1 MDAIRILI
9 TCVATVAAYFICGI
23 PFGVLVSARM
33 AGIDVRKEGSG
44 NIGMTNVARTVG
56 GKAAGITF
64 ALDVGKGTL
73 CVVLSRLALMAYGGL
88 GADDLMPGG
97 AFDWMPALVFL
108 GCVYGHIFSPYLH
121 FRGGKGISVGLG
133 GALGFCW
140 QAGLEA
146 FAAFLA
152 IAIPTGYISLGSL
165 VAAATIPVFGMLNGL
180 SVRGVIPVV
189 IVGATVIW
197 SHRENI
203 GRLLRGEESRFSI
216 RGKGKGDGD
225 KR

>member
-1 MDAIRILI
+1 MDMVRILI
-9 TCVATVAAYFICGI
+9 TCVATVVSYFVCGI

-33 AGIDVRKEGSG
+33 AGVDVRKEGSG

-64 ALDVGKGTL
+64 LLDVGKGTL
-73 CVVLSRLALMAYGGL
+73 CVLLARLALISLGGL
-88 GADDLMPGG
+88 GMEDINPGG

-108 GCVYGHIFSPYLH
+108 GCVFGHIFSPYLH
-121 FRGGKGISVGLG
+121 FHGGKGISVGLG

-140 QAGLEA
+140 PAGLEA

-152 IAIPTGYISLGSL
+152 LAIPTRFISLGSV
-165 VAAATIPVFGMLNGL
+165 VAAATIPLFCLLNGL
-180 SVRGVIPVV
+180 SVRGVIPVA
-189 IVGATVIW
+189 IVGIVVIW

-216 RGKGKGDGD
+216 HSKGKDG